1 MVLPFLTQVMVFFAL
16 FALGEAVG
24 VSEGLGIGV
33 GLADAAI
40 AEFVNLL
47 WS

>member
-1 MVLPFLTQVMVFFAL
+1 MVLPFLTQVIVFLTF
-16 FALGEAVG
+16 FALGEAAG
-24 VSEGLGIGV
+24 VSEGLGVGV

-40 AEFVNLL
+40 AEVVNLL